1 VRTVLWDTSVVISPP
16 DRDTNEV
23 QAAVSVVTIMELGS
37 GVNAARDAATRAVRL
52 ALYSQILATF
62 RPLPLDT
69 EVAAAYLAIDAA
81 VRDHGRQPRGRIADL
96 QIAATALAHGLPL
109 VTRNPDDFTGLDSL
123 LTVDTPR

>member
-16 DRDTNEV
+16 DTDTDEV

-69 EVAAAYLAIDAA
+69 DVAAAYLAIDAA
-81 VRDHGRQPRGRIADL
+81 VGDHGRQPRGRIADL

-109 VTRNPDDFTGLDSL
+109 VTRNPDDFTGLGSL